1 MYTVNYKK
9 SFLTGNL
16 KGFTVD
22 ESVIFPTKESA
33 TRFMDSLLLGTK
45 SDVITGSKWL
55 VSNIEISNNSQ
66 QMRVI
71 YQ

>member
-1 MYTVNYKK
+1 
-9 SFLTGNL
+9 
-16 KGFTVD
+16 
-22 ESVIFPTKESA
+22 
-33 TRFMDSLLLGTK
+33 MDSLLLGTK